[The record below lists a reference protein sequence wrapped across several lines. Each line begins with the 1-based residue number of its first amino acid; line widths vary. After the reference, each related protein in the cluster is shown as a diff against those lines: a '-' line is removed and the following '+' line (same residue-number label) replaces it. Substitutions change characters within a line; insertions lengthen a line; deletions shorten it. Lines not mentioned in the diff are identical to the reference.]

1 MSNSLVP
8 LPSNAEKS
16 EMARLMRIMSGDTSA
31 TNESVQ
37 AQYTGGSAGSRRP
50 LNEGY
55 VPPPIYIPGGA
66 PSRADVDAM
75 KNLMEKISTLSD
87 DGTPQATLTENTSQ
101 AALPSPTTISKTG
114 FSVISTIQE
123 SGGREVNRFNVV
135 DASRQDVLEG
145 LVLKE
150 AATAIMRLMNKGHAL
165 ESAKVQ
171 EVVELE
177 ESFNRNRILTGQNK
191 SRYSRSMELGEAAA
205 AQVFKDRHAVSKAN
219 ALAAQDEI
227 KSILESIR

>member
-37 AQYTGGSAGSRRP
+37 AQYTGGNPGSRRP
-50 LNEGY
+50 LNESY
-55 VPPPIYIPGGA
+55 APPPPIYIPGGA

-75 KNLMEKISTLSD
+75 KNLMEKIN
-87 DGTPQATLTENTSQ
+87 TLTGDDAPQPVLTETATQ
-101 AALPSPTTISKTG
+101 AALPSPTASTG
-114 FSVISTIQE
+114 FSVISMIQE
-123 SGGREVNRFNVV
+123 SGGKEVSRFNVV
-135 DASRQDVLEG
+135 DSNRRDVLEG
-145 LVLKE
+145 LVLRE
-150 AATAIMRLMNKGHAL
+150 AATAVMRLMNKGHAL
-165 ESAKVQ
+165 DSARVQ

-177 ESFNRNRILTGQNK
+177 ETFNRNRILTGQNK
-191 SRYSRSMELGEAAA
+191 SRYSRAMELGEVSA
-205 AQVFKDRHAVSKAN
+205 AQVFKERHTVSKAN

-227 KSILESIR
+227 KSILETIR